1 METHDHDDWPSDHI
15 NATTGQLSLKRST
28 SVQYIT
34 LQIQH
39 VLTGCSLFTF
49 CHSTGFSRTGNLV
62 IQNLWEIRE
71 LTMLRLIQAGSRDLP
86 LLCGLTL
93 HRCEEKRWSFIATG
107 SQFIYWHVNKTNYCS
122 GAVKCHD
129 MHTNS
134 SWCSGL
140 VSGGHSINAAMQWCF
155 RSSSSSNKRCPYDS
169 SDDDN
174 DDGKSFSTCRCVSI
188 NIYMPF
194 LHMHISSVCL
204 LPLQRLHIHVGF
216 GIQSFA
222 WIRNQFVGNRWETCL
237 YSLGCFFDIIHL
249 TFKLCDRVNTAF
261 PSFLM
266 ILFELVVNAD
276 HLRDEPPVWFC
287 PPLTVRIDLCSMLCL
302 SWNSFRLWS
311 THHERWSVGPQTW
324 KL

>member
-15 NATTGQLSLKRST
+15 NATTGQLSLKRSI

-49 CHSTGFSRTGNLV
+49 FHSTGFSRTGNLV
-62 IQNLWEIRE
+62 IQNLWEIRD

-86 LLCGLTL
+86 LLCGVTL
-93 HRCEEKRWSFIATG
+93 QRCEEKRWSFKATG
-107 SQFIYWHVNKTNYCS
+107 SQFIYWHVNKTKYCS

-129 MHTNS
+129 MRTNS

-140 VSGGHSINAAMQWCF
+140 VSGGCSIYAAMQWCF
-155 RSSSSSNKRCPYDS
+155 RSSSSSIKRCPYDS
-169 SDDDN
+169 SVDDN
-174 DDGKSFSTCRCVSI
+174 DDGKSFSTCGCVSR

-222 WIRNQFVGNRWETCL
+222 WIRNQFVGNRWETWL
-237 YSLGCFFDIIHL
+237 YSLHRFFDIIHL
-249 TFKLCDRVNTAF
+249 PFKLCDRVNTAF

-276 HLRDEPPVWFC
+276 CFCDEPPVWFC
-287 PPLTVRIDLCSMLCL
+287 PPLTVRIDLYSMPCL
-302 SWNSFRLWS
+302 SWNSFRLCS
-311 THHERWSVGPQTW
+311 THHERWWVGPQTW